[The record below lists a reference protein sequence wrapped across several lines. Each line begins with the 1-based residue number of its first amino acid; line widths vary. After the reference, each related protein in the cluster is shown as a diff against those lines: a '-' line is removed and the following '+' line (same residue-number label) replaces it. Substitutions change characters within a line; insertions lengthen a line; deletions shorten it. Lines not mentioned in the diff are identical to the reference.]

1 MSVTYKFPHDSPI
14 RYLHRI
20 KAAGCRTRKSASP
33 RCGNRCFRIGQSKQM
48 IRTHHRLEIGSDH
61 IGLVREKGVEPS
73 LRWNWCLKPARL
85 PFRHSRRYCFIRQS
99 RNNSNSVPTPGAKV
113 NRCRAKKCQR
123 GARRQR
129 FLRRMLPGPCAAAQ
143 EPL

>member
-61 IGLVREKGVEPS
+61 IGLVREKGVEA
-73 LRWNWCLKPARL
+73 C
-85 PFRHSRRYCFIRQS
+85 PFRFAQ
-99 RNNSNSVPTPGAKV
+99 
-113 NRCRAKKCQR
+113 KKQ
-123 GARRQR
+123 A
-129 FLRRMLPGPCAAAQ
+129 
-143 EPL
+143 